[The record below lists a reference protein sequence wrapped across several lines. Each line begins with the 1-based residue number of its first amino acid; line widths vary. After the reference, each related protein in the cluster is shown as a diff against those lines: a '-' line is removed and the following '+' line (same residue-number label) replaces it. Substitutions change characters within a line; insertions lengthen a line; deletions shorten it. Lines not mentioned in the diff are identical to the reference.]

1 MSSELVDLF
10 FTAFHILVML
20 FVLIF
25 AVRRIVFGERKMKL
39 VYFAFGMTSFLLS
52 DLYWL
57 VYGVVRPGTRMPF
70 AANEIAEWAMFLM
83 FAASLD
89 AAVPKPRRL
98 PPGKMLAAAIFTLGN
113 TLLWIGWSGEWV
125 QDVLTGV
132 CVGYLLC
139 MIVACLAQTGTLRK
153 AEWILWGLLCAIL
166 LAAQA
171 GTFYGPEELR
181 QPLDTFCYILLFVC
195 LAVLFLRALALR
207 KTAFPEKSCS
217 LSFAVFAW
225 TILTMYMSAGMWY
238 NFALAADALSFPMM
252 YTALGRE
259 AA

>member
-113 TLLWIGWSGEWV
+113 TLLWIGWSGEWI

-132 CVGYLLC
+132 CVG
-139 MIVACLAQTGTLRK
+139 
-153 AEWILWGLLCAIL
+153 
-166 LAAQA
+166 
-171 GTFYGPEELR
+171 
-181 QPLDTFCYILLFVC
+181 
-195 LAVLFLRALALR
+195 
-207 KTAFPEKSCS
+207 
-217 LSFAVFAW
+217 
-225 TILTMYMSAGMWY
+225 
-238 NFALAADALSFPMM
+238 
-252 YTALGRE
+252 
-259 AA
+259 